1 MCVIYKN
8 KHNDAAGQPRI
19 DEPPAI
25 LDHFLIPA
33 ANTSS
38 SPRSSNTVDIS
49 EMMSDVSEITST
61 KKTCEIVL

>member
-1 MCVIYKN
+1 MMLQDN
-8 KHNDAAGQPRI
+8 HASTSRLPLPN
-19 DEPPAI
+19 
-25 LDHFLIPA
+25 HFLIPA